1 MEAMIQPWYCA
12 YNSVDDVMKYES
24 ISAANFMNIEPF
36 MDLMCLKIS
45 AMMKGKSGDEIR
57 RIFNI
62 PLEFLEPQMHR
73 FVARTILV
81 AFLPCC

>member
-1 MEAMIQPWYCA
+1 MEDIVQSWYRA
-12 YNSVDDVMKYES
+12 YSVDDVMKYES

-45 AMMKGKSGDEIR
+45 AMIKGKSGDEIR

-81 AFLPCC
+81 ASLPCC